1 MENYFESQ
9 RETIFQ
15 DAKVLIYVVVA
26 VNDRAKGTAENIKDY
41 YFHHAMDS
49 LRQFSPKARVFC
61 LIHKLDLVHESKR
74 DEVLKRYEQDLRA
87 AAPGQNVTCF
97 GTSIWD
103 ETLFKA
109 WSQIVNSLIPEIDQL
124 SSQLEHICRVCEADE
139 VVLFEKNTFLL
150 ISHSSRRCIED
161 SHRFEKI
168 SNIVKQFKLSCG
180 KVKTSFR
187 SFQVKN
193 SLFSATIEPFLQHSF
208 VMVVVS
214 DPQIH
219 SAAVAAN
226 LWAARTGPLRR
237 ALEAGRPL
245 GRPPVRASHARARV
259 MAPFRGRTVG
269 ATAPRPNGYG
279 ALFPRMPARHAVV
292 RPRLRGPRPRTQAA
306 RARRPTCTSS
316 LASPLS
322 FCGSFSA
329 PRRACAARP
338 PRAGRPASPA
348 GAPA

>member
-1 MENYFESQ
+1 MTQTNQGAKVLLMGRAGAGKTSMKSIIFANYLARDTNRLHNTYYIEHSSLRFLGNLRLNLWDCGGQDVFMENYFESQ

-15 DAKVLIYVVVA
+15 NAEVLIYVLVA
-26 VNDRAKGTAENIKDY
+26 GTDKRADVRQPSETTKDLN
-41 YFHHAMDS
+41 YFAHAMDS
-49 LRQFSPKARVFC
+49 LRQFSPTARVFC

-74 DEVLKRYEQDLRA
+74 EEVLKNYERDLLNV
-87 AAPGQNVTCF
+87 APGIDITCH

-109 WSQIVNSLIPEIDQL
+109 WSNIVYSLIPDIDHLKEQL
-124 SSQLEHICRVCEADE
+124 AHICAVCEADE

-150 ISHSSRRCIED
+150 ISHCSTRNMQD

-214 DPQIH
+214 DPNIH
-219 SAAVAAN
+219 SAATAAN
-226 LWAARTGPLRR
+226 LWAAR
-237 ALEAGRPL
+237 
-245 GRPPVRASHARARV
+245 SH
-259 MAPFRGRTVG
+259 F
-269 ATAPRPNGYG
+269 ND
-279 ALFPRMPARHAVV
+279 
-292 RPRLRGPRPRTQAA
+292 
-306 RARRPTCTSS
+306 
-316 LASPLS
+316 LAK
-322 FCGSFSA
+322 
-329 PRRACAARP
+329 
-338 PRAGRPASPA
+338 A
-348 GAPA
+348 GAPFVAHL